1 MDGLIR
7 DTNNVRAGYFTSK
20 IDRQINRFF
29 NIDKKIYI

>member
-20 IDRQINRFF
+20 IDRQIGFL
-29 NIDKKIYI
+29 ILIKKYI